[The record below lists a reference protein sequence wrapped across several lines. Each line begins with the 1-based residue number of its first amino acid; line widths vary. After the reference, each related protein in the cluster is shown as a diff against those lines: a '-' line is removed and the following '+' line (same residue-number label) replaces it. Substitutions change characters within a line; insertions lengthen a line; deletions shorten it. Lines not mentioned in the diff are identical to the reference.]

1 VRQSLE
7 TGVVTRKR
15 ITAQSHMARAS
26 IPRLA
31 IGLGFAVLA
40 VAVPVVA
47 PVVDPTDGRDLS
59 PIFAELARG

>member
-1 VRQSLE
+1 
-7 TGVVTRKR
+7 
-15 ITAQSHMARAS
+15 MARAS

-31 IGLGFAVLA
+31 IAIGVGFAVLA

-47 PVVDPTDGRDLS
+47 RVVDPTDGRDLS